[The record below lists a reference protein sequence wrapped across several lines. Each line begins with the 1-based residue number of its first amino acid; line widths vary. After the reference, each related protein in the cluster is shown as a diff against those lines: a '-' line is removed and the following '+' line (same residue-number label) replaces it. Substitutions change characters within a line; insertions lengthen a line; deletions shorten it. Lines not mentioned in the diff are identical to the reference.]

1 MRYVASLLVGE
12 CPHVDFFKKVGFA
25 YGEIP
30 GYEERVLFLCRPG
43 SSATTAIQFR
53 CSYKKPGRTG
63 RRILTS
69 SAQLELVARQDV
81 HGHPGR
87 ALILDPHWIDEKVVR
102 GWISTCDTMH
112 GDRCKTLPLFR
123 EEDQIRPRL
132 FVDTQQNCI
141 VESKGISAGYV
152 ALSYSW
158 GQTRNLRNE
167 LKICEE
173 LQVPGV
179 LARDEFH
186 QQLPSTI
193 TDAFA
198 IIQSLGQRYLWVDAL
213 CIVQDDEQHL
223 HLELN
228 QMHRVYAGAVF
239 TIIAGDGADANH
251 GLRGFKNLTAP
262 RLLQQKSI
270 QLAADESIMQDLRS
284 RTMGDAGDSRP
295 KKVYYDRAWTFQ
307 ENLFSRK
314 EIIFEDDSVRWR
326 CQCSDWYEDLLPD
339 SRVDERVD
347 NFWALPGKYL
357 AEKWFHCSVP
367 ALSILSDIAGAYN
380 SKILTFPEDALSAFA
395 GIQSTLHRIYPGGL
409 IYGIPENFFDV
420 ALTWQPRA
428 SLARRKASAKSHSGG
443 ISHKL
448 PSWSWLGWTGTIAF
462 PTDLEFEIAPRGS
475 VGIEGYTM
483 PVTEWYTMS
492 SPTSAERRLIQS
504 TWYENRLRA
513 SRDATEVPTGWRRE
527 WFQVEYNNRLKNSG
541 RGYQYPREAP
551 QYCYKHESFRDES
564 QIHWYPIPVLDRST
578 PCPIRPQTAFLYAQT
593 SRAFLFAGSL
603 IDEREDPHLGGPR
616 VQLVKLDGQY
626 AGFVQLNNHSDLADL
641 ESLPDSKL
649 SKRVELVATCKGYT
663 GRMLDYELA
672 KRTAAANFETPW
684 ENPLKD
690 CYFVL
695 WIEWENGV
703 AYRQAYGAV
712 TNEAWESEKETELV
726 DLTLG

>member
-1 MRYVASLLVGE
+1 
-12 CPHVDFFKKVGFA
+12 
-25 YGEIP
+25 
-30 GYEERVLFLCRPG
+30 
-43 SSATTAIQFR
+43 
-53 CSYKKPGRTG
+53 
-63 RRILTS
+63 
-69 SAQLELVARQDV
+69 
-81 HGHPGR
+81 
-87 ALILDPHWIDEKVVR
+87 
-102 GWISTCDTMH
+102 MH

-239 TIIAGDGADANH
+239 TIVAGDGADASH
-251 GLRGFKNLTAP
+251 GLRGFKNLTAQ
-262 RLLQQKSI
+262 RLVQQRPI
-270 QLAADESIMQDLRS
+270 QLSADESIMQDLRS
-284 RTMGDAGDSRP
+284 RKIRNAGDSRP
-295 KKVYYDRAWTFQ
+295 NKVYYDRAWTFQ

-314 EIIFEDDSVRWR
+314 KIIFEDNSVRWR
-326 CQCSDWYEDLLPD
+326 CQCSDWYEDLLPE
-339 SRVDERVD
+339 SRVDERVG

-357 AEKWFHCSVP
+357 AEQWFHCSIP
-367 ALSILSDIAGAYN
+367 LLSILSDIAGAYN
-380 SKILTFPEDALSAFA
+380 TKILTFPEDALSAFA
-395 GIQSTLHRIYPGGL
+395 GIQTMLHRTYPGGL
-409 IYGIPENFFDV
+409 IYGVPENFFDI

-428 SLARRKASAKSHSGG
+428 SLARRKPSAKSHSGG
-443 ISHKL
+443 LSHKL
-448 PSWSWLGWTGTIAF
+448 PSWSWLGWTGIIAF
-462 PTDLEFEIAPRGS
+462 PTDVEFELALADF

-492 SPTSAERRLIQS
+492 SPTSVERRRIQS
-504 TWYENRLRA
+504 RWYENRMHA
-513 SRDATEVPTGWRRE
+513 SRDVTEIPTGWRRE
-527 WFQVEYNNRLKNSG
+527 RFEAQGDFHLMSSG
-541 RGYQYPREAP
+541 RWYQYPSDIP
-551 QYCYKHESFRDES
+551 QYCYKHESIRDES
-564 QIHWYPIPVLDRST
+564 HFYWYPIPVLDRST
-578 PCPIRPQTAFLYAQT
+578 PCPVRPQTAFLYAQT
-593 SRAFLFAGSL
+593 PRAFLWAGSQMH
-603 IDEREDPHLGGPR
+603 RMKDPTPGAPR
-616 VQLVKLDGQY
+616 VQLVKLDGQHV
-626 AGFVQLNNHSDLADL
+626 GFLQLNRVSDLADL
-641 ESLPDSKL
+641 KSPMDSKPGR
-649 SKRVELVATCKGYT
+649 RVELVATCKGYT
-663 GRMLDYELA
+663 GRIFDYKLGKRIAAATVETPLA
-672 KRTAAANFETPW
+672 KQ
-684 ENPLKD
+684 LKD

-703 AYRQAYGAV
+703 AYRQAFGAV
-712 TNEAWESEKETELV
+712 TNEAWESEKETELG
-726 DLTLG
+726 DLILG